1 MSKAWGY
8 KDLEDYYRT
17 SACVH
22 RIPGIKIPSLF
33 LNALDDPIVS
43 KETIPYSVLESN
55 PNCALGTTEY
65 GGHLGYQTNFL
76 SSNQWYLNPIF
87 EFLCAYK
94 E

>member
-1 MSKAWGY
+1 MGYDIDKVKNQSPSEIQNNMSKAWGY

-22 RIPGIKIPSLF
+22 RIPGIMIPSLF

-43 KETIPYSVLESN
+43 KETIPYQVLEQN

-65 GGHLGYQTNFL
+65 GGHLGY
-76 SSNQWYLNPIF
+76 
-87 EFLCAYK
+87 
-94 E
+94 